1 MRHRQATWQRLALAT
16 HRLGIRIPE
25 AEVEAMRVRA
35 VEEQTEALVV
45 QLEQLGRMAMPD
57 GTAGRMEV

>member
-1 MRHRQATWQRLALAT
+1 
-16 HRLGIRIPE
+16 
-25 AEVEAMRVRA
+25 MRVRA

-45 QLEQLGRMAMPD
+45 QREQLGRMAMPD